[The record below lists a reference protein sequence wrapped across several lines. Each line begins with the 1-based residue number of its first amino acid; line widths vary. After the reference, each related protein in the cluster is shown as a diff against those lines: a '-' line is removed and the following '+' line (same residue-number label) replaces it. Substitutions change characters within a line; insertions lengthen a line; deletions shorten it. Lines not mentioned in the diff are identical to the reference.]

1 MFRNERLY
9 EHPQVILRRRRYGG
23 MVIKHLDQES
33 TKTIKVIKKP
43 IEDETEQYQEYLHT
57 FPSIENENITTGQSL
72 YQDTSVPEVK
82 TYKRV
87 ITDDMKGSDIVQVDT
102 NRQNLSV
109 AYTDKE
115 GNVTIKQGGNK
126 AWRTNNPGNLSFS
139 SLEKAKEA
147 GAIGVWED
155 KEGHKFGIF
164 PSEEA
169 GKRALEE
176 KLQERRFSYRKD
188 GSKRTIAN
196 MISEIYAPAADKN
209 DPRGYANFLKNR
221 YGVDVYNKTVED
233 LDEDERERLI
243 QGIAAREGNKA
254 GELITKNK

>member
-1 MFRNERLY
+1 
-9 EHPQVILRRRRYGG
+9 
-23 MVIKHLDQES
+23 
-33 TKTIKVIKKP
+33 
-43 IEDETEQYQEYLHT
+43 
-57 FPSIENENITTGQSL
+57 
-72 YQDTSVPEVK
+72 
-82 TYKRV
+82 
-87 ITDDMKGSDIVQVDT
+87 MKGSDIVQVDT

-147 GAIGVWED
+147 VSIGVWED

-176 KLQERRFSYRKD
+176 KLQERRFSYRYLCC
-188 GSKRTIAN
+188 RN
-196 MISEIYAPAADKN
+196 H
-209 DPRGYANFLKNR
+209 
-221 YGVDVYNKTVED
+221 
-233 LDEDERERLI
+233 
-243 QGIAAREGNKA
+243 
-254 GELITKNK
+254 